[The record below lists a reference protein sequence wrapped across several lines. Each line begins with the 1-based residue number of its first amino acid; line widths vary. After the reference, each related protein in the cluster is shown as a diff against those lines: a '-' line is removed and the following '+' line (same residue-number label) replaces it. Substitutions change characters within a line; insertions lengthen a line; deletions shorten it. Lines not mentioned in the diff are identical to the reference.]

1 MDKNFQIMEIED
13 KIRKA
18 ESRKGT
24 AVVLMIISIFC
35 LWPLLIVGIIMYN
48 NANKEIN
55 YLNEEK
61 KRIMFENYFNKN
73 TRY

>member
-18 ESRKGT
+18 ESQKGT

-61 KRIMFENYFNKN
+61 KRIMFEDYFNKN